1 MNTKEGVSVSMTTRE
16 IGLWT
21 QTETDTQTETQT
33 ETEAETDTQ
42 TETETEIE
50 RCVKGERG
58 VHDSEMSR
66 SGKKCVDT

>member
-21 QTETDTQTETQT
+21 QTETDTQTET
-33 ETEAETDTQ
+33 
-42 TETETEIE
+42 ETEIE

-58 VHDSEMSR
+58 VHDSEMSI
-66 SGKKCVDT
+66 SCKKCVET